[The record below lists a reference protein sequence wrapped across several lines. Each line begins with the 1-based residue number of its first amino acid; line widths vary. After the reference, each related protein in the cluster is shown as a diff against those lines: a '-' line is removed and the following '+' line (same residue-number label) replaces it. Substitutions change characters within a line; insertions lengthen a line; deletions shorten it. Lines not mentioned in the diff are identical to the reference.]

1 MRGAF
6 GLASVLVTALL
17 VAWLWAEHTAQVAST
32 AKKIKPEVSQMAGR
46 NVDQTPAAD
55 SITLSS
61 VENQPGTLSGL
72 KVDSII
78 QGCAFEQFYG
88 LQQGDVIK
96 EVGPFTVGSTT
107 IDTVESGKDMMVDAL
122 ENKRDLL
129 VDRGGQQI
137 HLPAQRD
144 TPATPAAANPT
155 AAQTPP
161 AGTTPPSSPVTA
173 PPPPRNAQGQTLDL
187 LNKIGA
193 REKNQD
199 QQ

>member
-1 MRGAF
+1 MRAAF

-17 VAWLWAEHTAQVAST
+17 VAWLWATYTAPVANINKKLQPQVA
-32 AKKIKPEVSQMAGR
+32 QMAGR
-46 NVDQTPAAD
+46 NSDQTPAAD

-61 VENQPGTLSGL
+61 VERQPGMLSGL

-78 QGCAFEQFYG
+78 QGSAFEQFYG
-88 LQQGDVIK
+88 LQQGDIVK
-96 EVGPFTVGSTT
+96 EVGPLAVGSGT
-107 IDTVESGKDMMVDAL
+107 IDSVESGKDMMVDAL
-122 ENKRDLL
+122 ENKRDLM

-144 TPATPAAANPT
+144 TPVTPAAANPT
-155 AAQTPP
+155 AAAQSP
-161 AGTTPPSSPVTA
+161 AATTPPSAPVAA

-193 REKNQD
+193 RQQNQD
-199 QQ
+199 Q